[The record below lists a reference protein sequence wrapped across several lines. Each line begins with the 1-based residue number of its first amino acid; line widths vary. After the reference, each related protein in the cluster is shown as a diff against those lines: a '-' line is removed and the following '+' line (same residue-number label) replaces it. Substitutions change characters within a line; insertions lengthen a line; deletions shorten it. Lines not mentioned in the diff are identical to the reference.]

1 MDLEAESRKD
11 IMVRQTALRRLL
23 LLRHAKSAWPDGVS
37 DFDRPL
43 APRGRKAAKRM
54 GAYLRDEQLVPDLA
68 LISPARRARETWDRV
83 KRRLGPVSE
92 HAEPRLYEA
101 AVDGLLT
108 VVRETEPAVGTLL
121 ILGHNPGLEELA
133 KLLAG
138 SGPHKARARL
148 MRKYATAGLAV
159 LEFDAGTW
167 REVDAGLARLDR
179 FVTPRSLTS
188 GDH

>member
-1 MDLEAESRKD
+1 MACFSQPAQPSELLFDLQLGLMAEEIVEIEPARHADGIPCDLKGVGPEMDRMNLEAEARTD

-83 KRRLGPVSE
+83 KPHLGPVSE
-92 HAEPRLYEA
+92 HSEPRLYEA
-101 AVDGLLT
+101 SVDGLLT
-108 VVRETEPAVGTLL
+108 VVRETEPAVRTLL
-121 ILGHNPGLEELA
+121 ILGHNPGLEE
-133 KLLAG
+133 
-138 SGPHKARARL
+138 
-148 MRKYATAGLAV
+148 
-159 LEFDAGTW
+159 
-167 REVDAGLARLDR
+167 
-179 FVTPRSLTS
+179 
-188 GDH
+188 